1 MGRIAD
7 ALKRAQLERA
17 RRTTSAGV
25 AVEEAPQGL
34 RVTGPPPGAGPRE
47 TLVAASFTPTATPF
61 ITPPPE
67 PLPRGPVVTPPPRVP
82 FTANLPAIAREAVS
96 REVLAFHDPV
106 SPITEKYRS
115 VRTRLLTANPGG
127 STRIYSVTSAVGG
140 EGKTITVAN
149 LGFSLAELRHLRVA
163 VVDLNFR
170 NQGLTRLFKCEKQP
184 GIADV
189 LRGEKTLAEVC
200 APMPRPNLH
209 FIGAGD
215 CGSTGPSDL
224 LSSSRVAE
232 VFREIGERFHYTLVD
247 TPPINAFADIGLIAP
262 LCHYALIVIRMNKT
276 PEPLL
281 RRCVKLLQA
290 NHIAIAGSILTGYN
304 EESMSSGENQD
315 YYLGGL

>member
-17 RRTTSAGV
+17 RHTMAGGV
-25 AVEEAPQGL
+25 VVEETPGSRFAGAPA
-34 RVTGPPPGAGPRE
+34 GADPRDS
-47 TLVAASFTPTATPF
+47 LVAASFTSTPF
-61 ITPPPE
+61 SSLLTPPE
-67 PLPRGPVVTPPPRVP
+67 PSATPMAINPPPRP
-82 FTANLPAIAREAVS
+82 AFTATLPPIPREDIHA
-96 REVLAFHDPV
+96 EVLAFHDPA

-115 VRTRLLTANPGG
+115 VRTRLLTSNPGG
-127 STRIYSVTSAVGG
+127 STRVYSITSAASG
-140 EGKTITVAN
+140 EGKTITAAN

-163 VVDLNFR
+163 IVDLNFR
-170 NQGLTRLFKCEKQP
+170 NRGLSRLFQCDKQP

-215 CGSTGPSDL
+215 CGTSGPSDL
-224 LSSSRVAE
+224 LSGGRVAE
-232 VFREIGERFHYTLVD
+232 AFREIGERFHYTLVD
-247 TPPINAFADIGLIAP
+247 TPPISAFADIGLIAP

-290 NHIAIAGSILTGYN
+290 NHIAIAGSILTGYT
-304 EESMSSGENQD
+304 EEAMSCGENQD
-315 YYLGGL
+315 YYLGGM

>member
-1 MGRIAD
+1 
-7 ALKRAQLERA
+7 L
-17 RRTTSAGV
+17 
-25 AVEEAPQGL
+25 
-34 RVTGPPPGAGPRE
+34 PP
-47 TLVAASFTPTATPF
+47 
-61 ITPPPE
+61 
-67 PLPRGPVVTPPPRVP
+67 
-82 FTANLPAIAREAVS
+82 IAREAVS
-96 REVLAFHDPV
+96 AEVLAFHDPV

-127 STRIYSVTSAVGG
+127 STRIYSITSAVSG
-140 EGKTITVAN
+140 EGKTVTTAN

-163 VVDLNFR
+163 IVDLNFR
-170 NQGLTRLFKCEKQP
+170 NRGLTRLFKCEKQP

-215 CGSTGPSDL
+215 CGTAGPSDL
-224 LSSSRVAE
+224 LSGNRVAE

-290 NHIAIAGSILTGYN
+290 NHIAVAGSILTGYA
-304 EESMSSGENQD
+304 EETMSCGENQD